1 MARNLCSPTAISYG
15 WVSPTGKVYPIS
27 QGTHEDWAL
36 RHVTP
41 NSEWFKIEQLEKEAA
56 WFSLEASN
64 KLEDLKT
71 NAFLQLVDDGWIRM
85 SNAYNLDAEP
95 AARSK
100 AWEAALRL
108 TVDCVLS
115 QGKDPF
121 TTPMHVSIGQQAG
134 SRTTVDAAV
143 HKYAPQLESVLYGTG
158 KTAGNRPSPKRVV
171 QAFLQGVF

>member
-1 MARNLCSPTAISYG
+1 MEHLY
-15 WVSPTGKVYPIS
+15 
-27 QGTHEDWAL
+27 EDAESDWE
-36 RHVTP
+36 
-41 NSEWFKIEQLEKEAA
+41 SEK
-56 WFSLEASN
+56 

-158 KTAGNRPSPKRVV
+158 KTAGDGPSPRRVV
-171 QAFLQGVF
+171 QAFLLGGEYQSRSSRGADACLGRRGR